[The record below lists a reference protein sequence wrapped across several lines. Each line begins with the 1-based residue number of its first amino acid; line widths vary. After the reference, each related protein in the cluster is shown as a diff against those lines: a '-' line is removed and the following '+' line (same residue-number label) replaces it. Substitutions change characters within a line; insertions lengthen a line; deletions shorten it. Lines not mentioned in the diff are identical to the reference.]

1 MNYWWARLDLNQR
14 PDDYESVLSCLYRL
28 IVTYTIC
35 YCKYN
40 IKLLHVKSV
49 LFSAID
55 YYAETWLI
63 DTYMDTY
70 YLWDCLPHMRICE

>member
-1 MNYWWARLDLNQR
+1 
-14 PDDYESVLSCLYRL
+14 
-28 IVTYTIC
+28 
-35 YCKYN
+35 
-40 IKLLHVKSV
+40 LHVKSV